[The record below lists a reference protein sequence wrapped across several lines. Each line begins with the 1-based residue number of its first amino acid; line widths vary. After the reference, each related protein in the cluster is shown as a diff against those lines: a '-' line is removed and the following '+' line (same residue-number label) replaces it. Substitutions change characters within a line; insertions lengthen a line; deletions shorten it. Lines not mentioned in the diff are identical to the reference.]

1 MSENYSA
8 QASITVKRMRNGDSI
23 FLTLEGNG
31 KPLFQAV
38 DDQTSPASVSPDWT
52 QAANQP
58 VVTPHASTTRGLL
71 VSLSNHSWAYNG
83 VTLTFN
89 GATSGDWITDSTGK
103 FQLNTSTGAI
113 KIIANLASATNLAN
127 DTLLYSCVAT
137 VAGVE
142 YNMSKSV
149 DIVIQKGGASSYY
162 GFVTASTLQLDS
174 SHTTATLVANLWL
187 AGSGAVPFYVKWY
200 KGNTEWTEK
209 AGYSSITVGQS
220 DVDGA
225 QLIIAEFYLN
235 QGGAN
240 YVYRY
245 GVSIIDTM
253 DEIIVVPYISSTN
266 KEVDTGLP
274 VTVSARIVRASTGT
288 VLTPSSVTWEFVI
301 MDGVT
306 WEQKATS
313 SSSSIQVTTAYT
325 DQQDGSFHDVVVLV
339 SASFTSLT

>member
-8 QASITVKRMRNGDSI
+8 QAALTVKRMRNGDSI

-38 DDQTSPASVSPDWT
+38 DDQTSPVSVSPDWT

-58 VVTPHASTTRGLL
+58 VVTPHASTTRNLL
-71 VSLSNHSWAYNG
+71 VSLSNHSWSYNG
-83 VTLTFN
+83 VQLVFN
-89 GATSGDWITDSTGK
+89 GATSGDWTTDSTGK
-103 FQLNTSTGAI
+103 FQLNSQTGAI
-113 KIIANLASATNLAN
+113 KIIANLASATNIAN
-127 DTLLYSCVAT
+127 DTLLYSCIAT

-174 SHTTATLVANLWL
+174 SHTTATLKAALWL
-187 AGSGAVPFYVKWY
+187 AGAGDVPFYVKWY
-200 KGNTEWTEK
+200 KGNTEWSAK
-209 AGYSSITVGQS
+209 NGYSEITVTRD

-235 QGGAN
+235 QGDAN

-245 GVSIIDTM
+245 GVSIIDTL

-266 KEVDTGLP
+266 KEVDVNKP
-274 VTVSARIVRASTGT
+274 VTVAARIIRASTGAE
-288 VLTPSSVTWEFVI
+288 LTPSSVTWVFTL

-306 WEQKATS
+306 WTQLATS
-313 SSSSIQVTTAYT
+313 SSSSIQVTTEHT
-325 DQQDGSFHDVVVLV
+325 DQQDGSYHDVVVLV
-339 SASFTSLT
+339 DASFTSLT